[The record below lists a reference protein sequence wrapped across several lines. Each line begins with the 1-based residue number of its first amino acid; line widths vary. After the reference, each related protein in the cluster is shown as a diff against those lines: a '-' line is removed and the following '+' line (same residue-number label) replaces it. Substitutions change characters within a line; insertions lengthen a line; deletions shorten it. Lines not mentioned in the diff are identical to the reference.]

1 MRDKSI
7 QLLTSLGVDLSE
19 DDALL
24 SFILSSVEERLK
36 NVTNLDVIPE
46 GLHQMAAELAA
57 GEYLRVKKGSG
68 QLNITSIDLSA
79 AAVKQLKE
87 GDTDISFAIGE
98 GSQTPEQRLDNLIA
112 YLTRD
117 RQNEIYRYRRL
128 VW

>member
-1 MRDKSI
+1 MRE
-7 QLLTSLGVDLSE
+7 QAALLLRSLGVDLSE

-24 SFILSSVEERLK
+24 LFILSSVEERLK
-36 NVTNLDVIPE
+36 NATNLDAVPE

-57 GEYLRVKKGSG
+57 GEYLRIQKGSG
-68 QLNITSIDLSA
+68 RLNIASIDLSA

-117 RQNEIYRYRRL
+117 RQSEIYRYRRL

>member
-1 MRDKSI
+1 M
-7 QLLTSLGVDLSE
+7 E

-36 NVTNLDVIPE
+36 NVTNLDVVPE

-57 GEYLRVKKGSG
+57 GEYLRIKKGSG
-68 QLNITSIDLSA
+68 QLDIASIDLSA

-112 YLTRD
+112 YLMRD